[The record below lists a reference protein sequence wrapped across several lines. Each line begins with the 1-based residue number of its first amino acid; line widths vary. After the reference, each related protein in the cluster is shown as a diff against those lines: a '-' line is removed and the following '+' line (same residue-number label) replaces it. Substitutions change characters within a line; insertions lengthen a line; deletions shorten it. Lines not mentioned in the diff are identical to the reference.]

1 MSSTTRERLS
11 AVRIRRERM
20 QEEAAQEQPLSCE
33 LPGGTG
39 SGLSNEEELAMQIL
53 ECDVSRESA
62 SSTPEVDIPTT
73 RPKASSPVVIM
84 CTRAPEPEETET
96 IFPFDNIIYLTT

>member
-1 MSSTTRERLS
+1 
-11 AVRIRRERM
+11 M
-20 QEEAAQEQPLSCE
+20 QEDAARASHPLSCE
-33 LPGGTG
+33 LPGETG
-39 SGLSNEEELAMQIL
+39 SGLSNEEEELAMQIL
-53 ECDVSRESA
+53 GCDVSRESA
-62 SSTPEVDIPTT
+62 STTPEVDTPTT